1 LTVGLVIVTFNAA
14 AYIARCLTAV
24 ASQSRWPARIVLF
37 DNAST
42 DPTLTISNNT
52 AEAVHLPIEVVASA
66 ANVGFAAANN
76 RAVERLADCE
86 LIATLNPDAFPEPH
100 WLAGLVDAARRH
112 PEAASFASRLVLAED
127 ASRLDGIGDVFHVS
141 GLAWRRGH
149 RHPVKDVGDADR
161 EQQIF
166 SACAAAALYRRADWV
181 AVGGFDE
188 RFFCYAEDVDLG
200 FRLQLSDRACW
211 YVPSAVALHIGGAA
225 SAEYGAFAV
234 YHGHRNLEWTFFKNM
249 PAALL
254 VRYAL
259 LHLMASAATVVWFA
273 ARGAGA
279 SILRAK
285 WDAIRGV
292 GQTLRQRRRVQA
304 SRRVTN
310 AALRQRLDRSPLW
323 QRFRDRARYT

>member
-24 ASQSRWPARIVLF
+24 AGQSRPPARIVLF

-42 DPTLTISNNT
+42 DSTLAISRTT
-52 AEAVHLPIEVVASA
+52 AESNRLPIEVVASG

-76 RAVERLADCE
+76 RAVEQLADCE
-86 LIATLNPDAFPEPH
+86 LIATLNPDAFPEPG
-100 WLAGLVDAARRH
+100 WLAELVAATRRH
-112 PEAASFASRLVLAED
+112 PDAASFASRLVLAED

-149 RHPVKDVGDADR
+149 RQRVTDVRDADR
-161 EQQIF
+161 EQPIF
-166 SACAAAALYRRADWV
+166 SACAAAALYRRADWI

-200 FRLQLSDRACW
+200 FRLQLSDRASW
-211 YVPSAVALHIGGAA
+211 YVPSAVALHMGGAA
-225 SAEYGAFAV
+225 SAEYGEFAV
-234 YHGHRNLEWTFFKNM
+234 YHGHRNLEWAFFKNM

-254 VRYAL
+254 GRYAL
-259 LHLMASAATVVWFA
+259 LHLLASAATVVWFA

-285 WDAIRGV
+285 WDAFCGV
-292 GQTLRQRRRVQA
+292 GETLRQRRRVQA
-304 SRRVTN
+304 SRKVTN
-310 AALRQRLDRSPLW
+310 GVLRQRLDSSPLW
-323 QRFRDRARYT
+323 HRFRDRARYV

>member
-14 AYIARCLTAV
+14 AYIERCLSAV
-24 ASQSRWPARIVLF
+24 AGQSLKPSRIVLF
-37 DNAST
+37 DNASV
-42 DPTLTISNNT
+42 DGTLAISRD
-52 AEAVHLPIEVVASA
+52 AAAALRLSIEVVASA
-66 ANVGFAAANN
+66 ANLGFAAANN

-86 LIATLNPDAFPEPH
+86 LIATLNPDAFPEPQ
-100 WLAGLVDAARRH
+100 WLAALVEAGTRH

-127 ASRLDGIGDVFHVS
+127 ASRLDGIGDAFHVS

-149 RHPVKDVGDADR
+149 RQRVTDVSDADR
-161 EQQIF
+161 EQPIF

-211 YVPSAVALHIGGAA
+211 YVPSSVAAHMGGAA
-225 SAEYGAFAV
+225 SAEFGEFAV
-234 YHGHRNLEWTFFKNM
+234 YHGHRNLEWAFFKNM

-254 VRYAL
+254 MRYAL
-259 LHLMASAATVVWFA
+259 LHCVASVATVLWFA

-285 WDAIRGV
+285 WDALCGA
-292 GQTLRQRRRVQA
+292 GQTLRQRRQVQA
-304 SRRVTN
+304 SRRVTT
-310 AALRQRLDRSPLW
+310 AALRNRMDRSPLW
-323 QRFRDRARYT
+323 HRFRDRARYA